1 MDRRDFL
8 LQGTTAAA
16 ALALGARPARAAAPA
31 APGVPADSVRA
42 PDRLAWWRDAK
53 FGMFIHFGL
62 YSAPGGEWNGKATG
76 SHEWMRNNAK
86 IPDDAYARLADT
98 FNPAAF
104 DADAWVRTA
113 KAAGQ
118 RYLVFTTKHH
128 EGFALFDSAVSRY
141 TAMHTP
147 FRRDLCAELARA
159 CRKHGMKLGWYYS
172 IMDWHHPDYL
182 PRRDWEQRDASG
194 ADFGRYVAFMKAQLH
209 ELLTKYGDIA
219 VLWFDGQWE
228 STWTHAAALELEA
241 FCRRL
246 MPNVVINDRV
256 DVAVPKEA
264 PAGYRR
270 AGDYT
275 TPELTVPERGL
286 PGQEWETCMTMNG
299 NWGYAK
305 DDQAYKPAP
314 VLLRLLAETAS
325 KGGNLLLNV
334 GPDGDGRFPRECTE
348 ALGQMGAWLRTNGSA
363 IYGTRGVAFGDAPYR
378 PGAATQPLVRAT
390 RGAQTLNLFLDAWTG
405 GALVLPDVRQAPR
418 AARVLGAE
426 GVPLAWERTP
436 EGLTVT
442 LDTRGPATPLAVVQ
456 LQFDSALRIGG

>member
-8 LQGTTAAA
+8 RTCAAGTS
-16 ALALGARPARAAAPA
+16 ALALGPRVAHGAPHHPPAP
-31 APGVPADSVRA
+31 A
-42 PDRLAWWRDAK
+42 PDRMAWWRDAR

-62 YSAPGGEWNGKATG
+62 YSEPGGEWNGRATG
-76 SHEWMRNNAK
+76 SHEWMRHNAK
-86 IPDDAYARLADT
+86 IPHEEYARLADA
-98 FNPAAF
+98 FNPTAF

-118 RYLVFTTKHH
+118 QYVVFTTKHH
-128 EGFALFDSAVSRY
+128 EGFALFDSAVSRH

-159 CRKHGMKLGWYYS
+159 CRRHDMKLGWYYS

-182 PRRDWEQRDASG
+182 PRRDWEPRDATG

-209 ELLTKYGDIA
+209 ELLTHYGDIA

-228 STWTHAAALELEA
+228 HSWTHAAALELEA

-246 MPNVVINDRV
+246 MPGVVINDRI
-256 DVAVPKEA
+256 DVAVPADA

-270 AGDYT
+270 AGDYV
-275 TPELTVPERGL
+275 TPELAIPERGL
-286 PGQEWETCMTMNG
+286 PGQDWEACMTMNS

-314 VLLRLLAETAS
+314 ALLQLLAETAS

-334 GPDGDGRFPRECTE
+334 GPDGSGRFPRPCVE
-348 ALGQMGAWLRTNGSA
+348 ALGAMGAWLRTNGAA
-363 IYGTRGVAFGDAPYR
+363 IYGTQGVLFDRAPYR
-378 PGAATQPLVRAT
+378 PGDATPPLVRAT
-390 RGAQTLNLFLDAWTG
+390 RGARTLHLLLDRWRG

-418 AARVLGAE
+418 SARVLGAD
-426 GVPLAWERTP
+426 GVPVEWERTP

-442 LDTRGPATPLAVVQ
+442 LADRGPTVTLPVVQ
-456 LQFDSALRIGG
+456 LRFDSALRIGG

>member
-8 LQGTTAAA
+8 RTCAAGTS
-16 ALALGARPARAAAPA
+16 ALALGPRVAHGAPHHPPAP
-31 APGVPADSVRA
+31 A
-42 PDRLAWWRDAK
+42 PDRMAWWRDAR

-62 YSAPGGEWNGKATG
+62 YSEPGGEWNGRATG
-76 SHEWMRNNAK
+76 SHEWMRHNAK
-86 IPDDAYARLADT
+86 IPHEEYARLADA
-98 FNPAAF
+98 FNPTAF

-118 RYLVFTTKHH
+118 QYVVFTTKHH
-128 EGFALFDSAVSRY
+128 EGFALFDSAVSRH

-159 CRKHGMKLGWYYS
+159 CRRHDMKLGWYYS

-182 PRRDWEQRDASG
+182 PRRDWEQRDATG

-209 ELLTKYGDIA
+209 ELLTHYGDIA

-228 STWTHAAALELEA
+228 HSWTHAAALELEA

-246 MPNVVINDRV
+246 MPGVVINDRI
-256 DVAVPKEA
+256 DVAVPADA

-270 AGDYT
+270 AGDYV
-275 TPELTVPERGL
+275 TPELAIPERGL
-286 PGQEWETCMTMNG
+286 PGQDWEACMTMNS

-314 VLLRLLAETAS
+314 ALLQLLAETAS

-334 GPDGDGRFPRECTE
+334 GPDGSGRFPRPCVE
-348 ALGQMGAWLRTNGSA
+348 ALGAMGAWLRTNGAA
-363 IYGTRGVAFGDAPYR
+363 IYGTQGVLFDRAPYR
-378 PGAATQPLVRAT
+378 PGDATPPLVRAT
-390 RGAQTLNLFLDAWTG
+390 RGARTLHLLLDRWRG

-418 AARVLGAE
+418 SARVLGAD
-426 GVPLAWERTP
+426 GVPVEWERTP
-436 EGLTVT
+436 EGLTIT
-442 LDTRGPATPLAVVQ
+442 LADRGPNATLPVVQ
-456 LQFDSALRIGG
+456 LRFDSALRIGG

>member
-8 LQGTTAAA
+8 RTCAAGTS
-16 ALALGARPARAAAPA
+16 ALALAPRVTPGAPRAPLAP
-31 APGVPADSVRA
+31 A
-42 PDRLAWWRDAK
+42 PDRMAWWREAR

-62 YSAPGGEWNGKATG
+62 YSEPGGEWNGKATG
-76 SHEWMRNNAK
+76 SHEWMRHNAK
-86 IPDDAYARLADT
+86 IPHEDYVRLADA
-98 FNPAAF
+98 FNPTAF

-118 RYLVFTTKHH
+118 QYVVFTTKHH

-147 FRRDLCAELARA
+147 FKRDLCAELARA
-159 CRKHGMKLGWYYS
+159 CRKHDLKLGWYYS

-182 PRRDWEQRDASG
+182 PRRDWEQRDATG

-209 ELLTKYGDIA
+209 ELLTNYGDIA

-241 FCRRL
+241 FCRGL
-246 MPNVVINDRV
+246 MPNVVINDRI
-256 DVAVPKEA
+256 DVAVPKEP

-270 AGDYT
+270 AGDYV
-275 TPELTVPERGL
+275 TPELTVPDRGL
-286 PGQEWETCMTMNG
+286 PGQDWESCLTMNG

-305 DDQAYKPAP
+305 DDLAYKPAP
-314 VLLRLLAETAS
+314 ALLRLLAETAS

-334 GPDGDGRFPRECTE
+334 GPDGSGRFPRECVT
-348 ALGQMGAWLRTNGSA
+348 ALGEMGAWLRTNGAA
-363 IYGTRGVAFGDAPYR
+363 IYGTQGVLFDRAPYR
-378 PGAATQPLVRAT
+378 PGDATPPLVRAT
-390 RGAQTLNLFLDAWTG
+390 RDGRDARTLHLLLDAWRG

-418 AARVLGAE
+418 SARVLGAD
-426 GVPLAWERTP
+426 GVPVEWERTP
-436 EGLTVT
+436 EGLTIT
-442 LDTRGPATPLAVVQ
+442 LADRGPSSMLPVVQ
-456 LQFDSALRIGG
+456 LRFDSALRIGG